1 MEYRS
6 GMILRGV
13 SFYLQ
18 DKKRLIVKT
27 ITKKINMEKTKNKGG
42 WDRVESNIEKL
53 PPFAAPIV
61 RKYMPQYKAASDKAY
76 EAASALCV
84 KLTDTIVKVSKGLID
99 RKTARAMVLGK
110 PDRLIAICEKF
121 A

>member
-1 MEYRS
+1 M
-6 GMILRGV
+6 
-13 SFYLQ
+13 
-18 DKKRLIVKT
+18 KT
-27 ITKKINMEKTKNKGG
+27 TAQMKAA
-42 WDRVESNIEKL
+42 IEKMIAL
-53 PPFAAPIV
+53 YDESE
-61 RKYMPQYKAASDKAY
+61 RLMDTDEAASDKAY

-84 KLTDTIVKVSKGLID
+84 KLTDTIVKVSRGLID